1 MYSKTMQQVNIALN
15 ITHKLKQTHYVVFT
29 AFNRKMRHNLRYTNG
44 ASEPVTQELPF
55 YDIIH
60 VQVWQINVCL
70 IQLYIGATLVQ
81 HLEHKYISHARMR
94 RGDVQKGQ
102 LSLLRWSLES
112 WVQETESVQCAC
124 VMDTSS
130 YWAKVCLSNLT
141 PWARDS
147 GSLWGLDSQP
157 RGRWNRG
164 FEPQAGLPSR
174 MGSFWAEEL
183 CATLTL
189 Y

>member
-130 YWAKVCLSNLT
+130 YSCVRQISLLEREIAEACGDSILNPEAGGTVGLSLRQDYRHAWALF
-141 PWARDS
+141 
-147 GSLWGLDSQP
+147 
-157 RGRWNRG
+157 GRKSYALR
-164 FEPQAGLPSR
+164 
-174 MGSFWAEEL
+174 
-183 CATLTL
+183 
-189 Y
+189 